1 MQFLR
6 HTGKGVIVMPSIFGT
21 SDSGSNYFDNYYS
34 MTNNSNM
41 GGLFGN
47 TTNFLGDYSMIKSGT
62 YKKLMNAY
70 YKTTDTNKKTEG
82 TEEEDGTDKKGDSA
96 GKLLNVKNDA
106 EALKEAVDALR
117 SADLYKPVDKDKDGQ
132 GDRDEKG
139 NFVYDTEKIQK
150 NLKQFVEAYNSYL
163 DSAGGVDNKG
173 ILSKT
178 LRVVKQTASNK
189 NLFKDLGISIGKD
202 NKLTFDEDKF
212 KEAKA
217 KVTTASSLFA
227 GMGSY
232 GYSLTT
238 KASETANLANS
249 AANSNRNASSY
260 TYNGVYSVTG
270 RSNSTL
276 DKYL

>member
-1 MQFLR
+1 
-6 HTGKGVIVMPSIFGT
+6 MPSIFGT
-21 SDSGSNYFDNYYS
+21 SDSGSNYFDSYYS

-41 GGLFGN
+41 SGLFGN

-62 YKKLMNAY
+62 YKKLLTAY
-70 YKTTDTNKKTEG
+70 YKTTDTDKKSEG
-82 TEEEDGTDKKGDSA
+82 TEDEDGTTKKGDSA
-96 GKLLNVKNDA
+96 GKLLNVKGDA
-106 EALKEAVDALR
+106 EALKDAVDALR
-117 SADLYKPVDKDKDGQ
+117 SSDLYKPVDKDKDGQ

-139 NFVYDTEKIQK
+139 NFIYDTEKLQK

-163 DSAGGVDNKG
+163 DSSGGVDNKG

-238 KASETANLANS
+238 KTSEVANLANS